1 VLRTHDPPTPSL
13 TPIVGSVIPQ
23 AKKPTYQ
30 HFDDVAAKSDEY
42 KPAEQPPVNIFRLH
56 RAVKDEHQFLA
67 EYIRIHLSE
76 FIRARSRWILSATPR
91 MDNFAAW
98 VRKTM
103 HQRHLCGAT
112 SHPHQASQ
120 GKHGKGGGEKDS
132 KFKGGFWGNSNN
144 RYTLLDRVFDKVTV
158 DVGIEDDAPY
168 VRRHDASPCSYTPRF
183 DKKLVQSWTRSR
195 WQNSRNTRLL
205 PRDSGHSMTIGLGC

>member
-1 VLRTHDPPTPSL
+1 L

-30 HFDDVAAKSDEY
+30 HFDVAAKSDDY
-42 KPAEQPPVNIFRLH
+42 KSTEQPPVNIFRLH

-67 EYIRIHLSE
+67 EYIGIHLSE
-76 FIRARSRWILSATPR
+76 FIRARSRWILSATQR

-103 HQRHLCGAT
+103 HQRQLCGAT

-132 KFKGGFWGNSNN
+132 KFKEASGGTAITDTHFLIAYSTKSKS
-144 RYTLLDRVFDKVTV
+144 TL
-158 DVGIEDDAPY
+158 E
-168 VRRHDASPCSYTPRF
+168 
-183 DKKLVQSWTRSR
+183 
-195 WQNSRNTRLL
+195 
-205 PRDSGHSMTIGLGC
+205 